1 MLLVP
6 TWCHFYWQFLALFLG
21 QLMCRFSGIFGMT
34 KRKSPACR
42 GHKISII
49 ENCPGI
55 PTRNIIKARVHW
67 MLTVQ
72 LNYENH
78 FVRESRLIF
87 ILASSMEV
95 KCCLLPGATYTWL
108 MYVCRCLR
116 SEGSGC
122 GSVCV
127 WACQVRFGAV
137 NYTHPSA
144 YEWVCVCVCGRG
156 AKGVSQDTWKTWET
170 LIAGLRAASFVISS
184 SSDFELVIKLD
195 CTYCQLPD
203 FHPLPPSS
211 TS

>member
-78 FVRESRLIF
+78 FVREPRLIF

-127 WACQVRFGAV
+127 CEPVKCALALSI
-137 NYTHPSA
+137 THILRLMS
-144 YEWVCVCVCGRG
+144 ESVCVCVGG
-156 AKGVSQDTWKTWET
+156 GQKGSPRTPGKPGKPWLPAYGLHLLLSRVAQT
-170 LIAGLRAASFVISS
+170 LSS
-184 SSDFELVIKLD
+184 
-195 CTYCQLPD
+195 
-203 FHPLPPSS
+203 
-211 TS
+211 